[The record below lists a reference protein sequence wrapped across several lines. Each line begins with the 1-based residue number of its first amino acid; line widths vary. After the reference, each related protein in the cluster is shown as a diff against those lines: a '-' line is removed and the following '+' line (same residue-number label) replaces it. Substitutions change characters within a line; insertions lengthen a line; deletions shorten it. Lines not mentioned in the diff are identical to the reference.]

1 MLKLRNII
9 MLATLLGV
17 VLMGGCDN
25 DSHPASGVAP
35 PRELLLYCGTT
46 MARAM
51 RVIADQ
57 FENREHCVVKIISGG
72 SGYLYRGIKINRVGD
87 LYLPGSSDYIDRCRQ
102 EQLLGKTAV
111 IGVNRAVLLVAK
123 GNPLHI
129 SADLHNFINGRYL
142 TLLADAESGSIG
154 EEAKSILGR
163 FGLYEQAVRQ
173 VLYLSVDSSDLV
185 NEIAAGRAD
194 LSLNWRGA
202 VYAFGAHT
210 AVETIA
216 LPPDVAKAHL
226 LSVAVLKYSIDPE
239 LAGRFVDYAASTA
252 GRQVLRRFG
261 LWEDGDE

>member
-72 SGYLYRGIKINRVGD
+72 SGYLYRGITINKVGD
-87 LYLPGSSDYIDRCRQ
+87 LYLPGSKDYIDRCRQ
-102 EQLLGKTAV
+102 EHLLGKTAV
-111 IGVNRAVLLVAK
+111 IGSNRAVLLVAK

-129 SADLHNFINGRYL
+129 TADLHNFTNGLYR
-142 TLLADAESGSIG
+142 TLLADPESGSIG
-154 EEAKSILGR
+154 RESQRILQR
-163 FGLYEQAVRQ
+163 YGLYEEAVRQ
-173 VLYLSVDSSDLV
+173 ALYLSVDSHDLAG
-185 NEIAAGRAD
+185 EIAAGHAD
-194 LSLNWRGA
+194 LSINWRGA
-202 VYAFGAHT
+202 VYVCEDSAALDVIPLSPQIAEAHPL
-210 AVETIA
+210 VI
-216 LPPDVAKAHL
+216 
-226 LSVAVLKYSIDPE
+226 AVLKCSADPE
-239 LAGRFVDYAASTA
+239 LAERLLAYSASIEGRK
-252 GRQVLRRFG
+252 VLQRYG
-261 LWEDGDE
+261 LRDGE